1 MSRLCKN
8 FKWVLQDLG
17 NVSSSA
23 VGSIWFGGHLVTVTS
38 SFRIT
43 HKIFST
49 QKIFSKIWWKEI
61 HLLFF
66 ETIMEH
72 EKWIQSRTHHVD
84 LIFEWVPF
92 LLRIYFAIAAKHGMI
107 YLDWFENMHTFRFLC
122 DLKHICWP
130 ESPIKEYRL

>member
-43 HKIFST
+43 HKIFFDTENFLKNLVKRNPSSFLWNNYGT
-49 QKIFSKIWWKEI
+49 WKVDTIQNSSRRPNFWMSSVSPSYLLCYSCETWNDLSGLIWEYAYI
-61 HLLFF
+61 SFLMRSETYLLAG
-66 ETIMEH
+66 
-72 EKWIQSRTHHVD
+72 KS
-84 LIFEWVPF
+84 
-92 LLRIYFAIAAKHGMI
+92 
-107 YLDWFENMHTFRFLC
+107 N
-122 DLKHICWP
+122 
-130 ESPIKEYRL
+130 